1 MRISGIMPTFGRFNA
16 TLMNTRKFIRSF
28 TAAIAA
34 ICTLT
39 LSCKPDSAE
48 EPEEEQVQEY
58 LDLLDA
64 YEKGYVYTGADQ
76 TSTHTILHFE
86 QLSDLYIKTS
96 SLRIHDHTSS
106 AIPTI
111 SLNSN
116 GIWQIDGSLTGIRL
130 SHKTDSESKPVYV
143 CFDQTTLHIYVS
155 NEHHITFAYREP
167 EKPKSIPTVRL
178 YTKNK
183 AQIKDRENYVEGSI
197 QIEDPDCIYS
207 EDTLYEGSMRIRGR
221 GNSTWDMPKKPYKI
235 KLDEKASLLGMP
247 KDKEWCLLA
256 NYSDKTLLRN
266 LTAMEI
272 SRILEMAWTP
282 RMRSVDVYLNG
293 EYIGVYT
300 LAEHK
305 KVAKNRVNID
315 TDAGDIYM
323 EIEQNQDEPRCFWT
337 GMGVPM
343 MFSDPDEPT
352 DEVFNSTVQYFKDFE
367 AALTANDFTDP
378 EKGYAAYIDVDSFV
392 NYYIIQELVKNI
404 DGNLRKSSFLTKTP
418 TGKLVMYHVWDFDL
432 TMGNCDYF
440 DSAVGNTYTNFFIKD
455 YGAWG
460 RNTSWYH
467 RLFQDPA
474 FVDKVQARWK
484 EVLPQLK
491 TVPDYIDEQHGML
504 FGAEDRNFERWDILN
519 KYVWPNA
526 KVLGTY
532 TAELNFLKDF
542 YNGRLNWLDTNL
554 MKL

>member
-1 MRISGIMPTFGRFNA
+1 
-16 TLMNTRKFIRSF
+16 MNTRKFIRSF
-28 TAAIAA
+28 TAAIAT

-130 SHKTDSESKPVYV
+130 SHRTDSESKPVYV

-432 TMGNCDYF
+432 TLGNCDYF

-467 RLFQDPA
+467 RLFQDSA

-542 YNGRLNWLDTNL
+542 YNGRLNWLNTNL

>member
-1 MRISGIMPTFGRFNA
+1 
-16 TLMNTRKFIRSF
+16 MNTRKFIRLF

-39 LSCKPDSAE
+39 LSCKPDSTE

-197 QIEDPDCIYS
+197 KVEDPDCIYS

-392 NYYIIQELVKNI
+392 NYYMIQELVKNI
-404 DGNLRKSSFLTKTP
+404 DGNLRKSSFLTKAP
-418 TGKLVMYHVWDFDL
+418 GGKLVMYHVWDFDL
-432 TMGNCDYF
+432 TLGNCDYF

-467 RLFQDPA
+467 RLFQDPV

-491 TVPDYIDEQHGML
+491 TVPDYIDEQRGML
-504 FGAEDRNFERWDILN
+504 FGAEDRNFERWDILK